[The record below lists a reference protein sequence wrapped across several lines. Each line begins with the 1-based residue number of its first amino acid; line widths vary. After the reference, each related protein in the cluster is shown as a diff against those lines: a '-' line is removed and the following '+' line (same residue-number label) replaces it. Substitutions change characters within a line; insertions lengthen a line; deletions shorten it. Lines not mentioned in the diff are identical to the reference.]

1 MNVDEQ
7 YKLYEMLQ
15 EIRELAR
22 QIDILSKEAQSW
34 FDVLIIDNRSEGRED
49 SYYNA
54 LNAGEF

>member
-1 MNVDEQ
+1 
-7 YKLYEMLQ
+7 MLQ

-22 QIDILSKEAQSW
+22 QIDVLSKEAQVW
-34 FDVLIIDNRSEGRED
+34 FDELIIDNKSEGHED

>member
-1 MNVDEQ
+1 
-7 YKLYEMLQ
+7 MLQ

-34 FDVLIIDNRSEGRED
+34 FDDLVVDNRSEGHED
-49 SYYNA
+49 TYYNS

>member
-7 YKLYEMLQ
+7 WKLYEMLQ

-34 FDVLIIDNRSEGRED
+34 FDDLVVDNRSEGHED
-49 SYYNA
+49 TYYNS